1 MRGLFLP
8 PDINAMLHVAEQK
21 ARIADKGRTG
31 IDLPRG
37 INMNPGSVHRMTVRE
52 SVIRAMRKTCSLLRL
67 CDGNVLPGQ
76 SFKFPAKIKDTRH
89 CMCNILRPCRGN
101 SRAAPLSAQEVK
113 AHAAHI
119 AEIVCHLYD
128 AREFPDIFR
137 RNNTGQTDLNAAL
150 CETPNPGDHVGRS
163 AAPIGIAAER
173 IVNRRPAVEADAD
186 ADARTVQ
193 EVCCLIRN
201 QRPIRL
207 EIHARPYPIGANIV
221 CSPAQQRKS
230 QQRLAARELEDER
243 SSALRCEV
251 NRTACGLPRHRS
263 LVLTGCIAVTAR
275 KIAVSRETQHQHPQR
290 HRNLLYFT
298 SAKRSG

>member
-52 SVIRAMRKTCSLLRL
+52 SVIRTIRKACSLLCL

-89 CMCNILRPCRGN
+89 RMCNILRPCRSN

-128 AREFPDIFR
+128 AGEFPDIFR

-150 CETPNPGDHVGRS
+150 SEALNPGDHVGRS
-163 AAPIGIAAER
+163 AAPIGMAAER
-173 IVNRRPAVEADAD
+173 IVNRGPAVEADAD

-193 EVCCLIRN
+193 EVCRLIRN
-201 QRPIRL
+201 QCPIRL
-207 EIHARPYPIGANIV
+207 EVHARPYPIGADIV

-230 QQRLAARELEDER
+230 QQRL
-243 SSALRCEV
+243 
-251 NRTACGLPRHRS
+251 TA
-263 LVLTGCIAVTAR
+263 
-275 KIAVSRETQHQHPQR
+275 
-290 HRNLLYFT
+290 
-298 SAKRSG
+298 